1 MKWDHFQV
9 GKGPININ
17 RKYGNFTSTFII
29 YFPNLSFIWYLFI
42 SVLSTADNI
51 RRTLQDVNL
60 GCDDAPFVLPSE
72 VAQNI
77 RAIVAS
83 MPRNWGFEGLVRGR
97 IIEGRRFPPF
107 FPTFISAMPASSSF
121 ILARSSLGV

>member
-1 MKWDHFQV
+1 MYPHDLLTKIVMKWDHFQV

-42 SVLSTADNI
+42 
-51 RRTLQDVNL
+51 
-60 GCDDAPFVLPSE
+60 
-72 VAQNI
+72 
-77 RAIVAS
+77 
-83 MPRNWGFEGLVRGR
+83 
-97 IIEGRRFPPF
+97 IEGRRFPPF
-107 FPTFISAMPASSSF
+107 FPTFISAMPASSF